1 MCLTSNF
8 HALLFRDEVLGRGGD
23 YFGNVARHRIG
34 ALRRIVY
41 ICSHWDGYYA
51 PACAGWVTQI
61 INSARTMEEKLQFD
75 PNAPGVDNGNYFG
88 MPFTPQQAEL
98 VLLPVPWE
106 VTVSYG
112 GGTARG
118 PEAIRLASLQVDLYE
133 PLFAQGWRRGI
144 ATLPADAQLSNRSAA
159 LRAVAGEVI
168 AGWEQGVA
176 EPTERMR
183 TCIGLV
189 DQGSQRLNEWV
200 YATACRWL
208 DAGKR
213 VGLIGGDHSVP
224 LGLIRALS
232 ERHKGMGVLHIDAHA
247 DLRQAYEGFRYS
259 HASIMYNVLEQLPDV
274 ARLTQVG
281 VRDFCDDEQR
291 IESENPRIKCFY
303 DYQLSSEM
311 FGGSTWRTLCD
322 RIIDTLPEQVYVSFD
337 IDGLDPGLCPHTGTP
352 VPGGLRFDEAV
363 YLLMRLRE
371 SGRQLIGF
379 DLCEVAP
386 SASDDDQWD
395 ANVGA
400 RILYKL
406 CNLLLRC

>member
-259 HASIMYNVLEQLPDV
+259 HASIMYNVLSLKIRVLNASTTISCPPRCLV
-274 ARLTQVG
+274 VRRG
-281 VRDFCDDEQR
+281 VRSVIVLLIRFPSRFTSVSILMGSIRGCVPIR
-291 IESENPRIKCFY
+291 ALLFRVAC
-303 DYQLSSEM
+303 
-311 FGGSTWRTLCD
+311 GSTRRSIC
-322 RIIDTLPEQVYVSFD
+322 
-337 IDGLDPGLCPHTGTP
+337 
-352 VPGGLRFDEAV
+352 
-363 YLLMRLRE
+363 
-371 SGRQLIGF
+371 
-379 DLCEVAP
+379 
-386 SASDDDQWD
+386 
-395 ANVGA
+395 
-400 RILYKL
+400 
-406 CNLLLRC
+406 